1 MAEQDVRERIE
12 LMDRVEQ
19 LEDEVIR
26 LQNNI
31 SRNREEIQR
40 LDKLVEKLIL
50 NGFVAGEPDVRNH
63 A

>member
-1 MAEQDVRERIE
+1 MTSTDKIE
-12 LMDRVEQ
+12 LLDRVEM

-31 SRNREEIQR
+31 SRDRSEIQR
-40 LDKLVEKLIL
+40 LDKIVEKLIL